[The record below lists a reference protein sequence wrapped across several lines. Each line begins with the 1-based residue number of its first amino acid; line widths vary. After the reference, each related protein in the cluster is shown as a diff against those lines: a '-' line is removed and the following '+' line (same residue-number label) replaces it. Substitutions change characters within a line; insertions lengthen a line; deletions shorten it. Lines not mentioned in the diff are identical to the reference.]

1 MVVSCTQSL
10 NRSRIRATVRDLGLS
25 GGVLYTIA
33 QSLPDSS
40 DGRSARCMQ
49 VDYSQISPVG
59 YRKTVCLVNRSPMQH
74 CPPSRI
80 GRDQFVRSF
89 VVNTVQFLNKFS
101 SLCEEKLNKA
111 RLPSSRADRF
121 TPFRA
126 KSFFQ
131 VSQEIHRV
139 EVSTAILEVRRT
151 GLRLLTESV
160 RTVGPAHYPSVA
172 LIDARPQR

>member
-1 MVVSCTQSL
+1 M
-10 NRSRIRATVRDLGLS
+10 
-25 GGVLYTIA
+25 
-33 QSLPDSS
+33 
-40 DGRSARCMQ
+40 
-49 VDYSQISPVG
+49 
-59 YRKTVCLVNRSPMQH
+59 
-74 CPPSRI
+74 

-111 RLPSSRADRF
+111 RLPSSRADQF
-121 TPFRA
+121 SPFRA
-126 KSFFQ
+126 KGFFQ

-139 EVSTAILEVRRT
+139 EVSTAILEVSRT
-151 GLRLLTESV
+151 GRRLLRLLTESV